1 MGIRVPDSDNC
12 FFQAK
17 DLNNGN
23 IGVTSMPET
32 KVVVDQGGD
41 DGIGGE
47 EATSKVNRANVSLFV
62 K

>member
-1 MGIRVPDSDNC
+1 
-12 FFQAK
+12 
-17 DLNNGN
+17 
-23 IGVTSMPET
+23 MPEI